1 MGHNRKLTALDG
13 NHPNSTNPYRGD
25 QVNFI
30 VHQQEP
36 ITSDRLLASTKPH
49 PQPPPPLLPTAID
62 NDFSLMVTIMMMM
75 KKNNNDNNNTNNV
88 AKRQLINAITYC
100 PKLRNFQ
107 NQ

>member
-25 QVNFI
+25 QVNFF

-49 PQPPPPLLPTAID
+49 PQPPPPPLLPTAID

-75 KKNNNDNNNTNNV
+75 KK
-88 AKRQLINAITYC
+88 IIIMIMII
-100 PKLRNFQ
+100 PIM
-107 NQ
+107 

>member
-49 PQPPPPLLPTAID
+49 PQPPPLLLTAID
-62 NDFSLMVTIMMMM
+62 NDFSLMVTMMMM
-75 KKNNNDNNNTNNV
+75 KKKNNDNDNTNNV

>member
-1 MGHNRKLTALDG
+1 MGYNRKLTALDG

-36 ITSDRLLASTKPH
+36 ITSDRLLASTKPY
-49 PQPPPPLLPTAID
+49 PQRPPPLLPTAID

-75 KKNNNDNNNTNNV
+75 KK
-88 AKRQLINAITYC
+88 IIIMIMII
-100 PKLRNFQ
+100 PIM
-107 NQ
+107 

>member
-13 NHPNSTNPYRGD
+13 NHPNSPNPYRGD
-25 QVNFI
+25 QINFI

-49 PQPPPPLLPTAID
+49 PQPPPPPLLPTAID

-75 KKNNNDNNNTNNV
+75 KK
-88 AKRQLINAITYC
+88 K
-100 PKLRNFQ
+100 
-107 NQ
+107 

>member
-30 VHQQEP
+30 VRQQEP

-49 PQPPPPLLPTAID
+49 PQPPPLLPTAID

-75 KKNNNDNNNTNNV
+75 KK
-88 AKRQLINAITYC
+88 IIIMIMII
-100 PKLRNFQ
+100 PIM
-107 NQ
+107 